1 MNDPHMNAAA
11 AEAYMESLANEDELL
26 LKIKRVIHEAR
37 MPDVSVAAGYGKML
51 TLLVTLS
58 GAKRILEIGALGGYS
73 GICMARGMA
82 EGGTLTSL
90 ELRPDYAEMAAGH
103 LAEAG
108 FAEQTRYMVGPAL
121 DSLKELRAGGE
132 TFDFFFIDADK
143 LNYVNYLDMALEMAE
158 PGAIIVA
165 DNLLLRGRTLNPER
179 NGPAILMVREF
190 NRRIAED
197 PRLIGTLL
205 PAYDG
210 FSVAMVKKA

>member
-51 TLLVTLS
+51 TLLTTLS
-58 GAKRILEIGALGGYS
+58 GARRILEIGALGGYS

-82 EGGTLTSL
+82 EDGTLTSL
-90 ELRPDYAEMAAGH
+90 ELKPEYAEMAAGH

-108 FAEQTRYMVGPAL
+108 FGERTRYLVGPAL
-121 DSLKELRAGGE
+121 DSLERLHADGE
-132 TFDFFFIDADK
+132 RFDFFFIDADK
-143 LNYVNYLDMALEMAE
+143 LNYVNYLDMALKMAE
-158 PGAIIVA
+158 PGAVIVA
-165 DNLLLRGRTLNPER
+165 DNLLLRGRTLNLER
-179 NGPAILMVREF
+179 NGPAILTVREF
-190 NRRIAED
+190 NRRMAED

>member
-51 TLLVTLS
+51 TLLATLS
-58 GAKRILEIGALGGYS
+58 GARRILEIGALGGYS

-82 EGGTLTSL
+82 EDGTLTSL
-90 ELRPDYAEMAAGH
+90 ELKPEYAEMAAGH

-108 FAEQTRYMVGPAL
+108 FGDRVRYLVGPAI
-121 DSLKELRAGGE
+121 DSLKQLHADGE
-132 TFDFFFIDADK
+132 RFDFFFIDADK
-143 LNYVNYLDMALEMAE
+143 LNYVNYLDMALNMAE
-158 PGAIIVA
+158 PGAVIVA
-165 DNLLLRGRTLNPER
+165 DNLLLRGRTLNLER
-179 NGPAILMVREF
+179 NGPAILTVREF
-190 NRRIAED
+190 NRRMAED

>member
-1 MNDPHMNAAA
+1 MNDPHMNAEA

-26 LKIKRVIHEAR
+26 LKIKQAIHDAR

-73 GICMARGMA
+73 GVCMARGMA
-82 EGGTLTSL
+82 EDGTLTSL
-90 ELRPDYAEMAAGH
+90 ELKAEYAKMAAGH
-103 LAEAG
+103 LEEAG
-108 FAEQTRYMVGPAL
+108 FGGRTRYLVGPAM
-121 DSLKELRAGGE
+121 DSLKKLREDGE
-132 TFDFFFIDADK
+132 TYDFFFIDADK
-143 LNYVNYLDMALEMAE
+143 LNYVNYLDMALEMAR

-179 NGPAILMVREF
+179 NGPAILRVREF

>member
-1 MNDPHMNAAA
+1 MNAAA

-51 TLLVTLS
+51 TLLATLS
-58 GAKRILEIGALGGYS
+58 GARRILEIGALGGYS

-82 EGGTLTSL
+82 EDGTLTSL
-90 ELRPDYAEMAAGH
+90 ELKPEYAEMAAGH

-108 FAEQTRYMVGPAL
+108 FGERTRYLVGPAL
-121 DSLKELRAGGE
+121 DSLEQLHADGE
-132 TFDFFFIDADK
+132 RFDFFFIDADK
-143 LNYVNYLDMALEMAE
+143 LNYVNYLDMALKMAE
-158 PGAIIVA
+158 PGAVIVA
-165 DNLLLRGRTLNPER
+165 DNLLLRGRTLNLER
-179 NGPAILMVREF
+179 NGPAILTVREF
-190 NRRIAED
+190 NRRMAED